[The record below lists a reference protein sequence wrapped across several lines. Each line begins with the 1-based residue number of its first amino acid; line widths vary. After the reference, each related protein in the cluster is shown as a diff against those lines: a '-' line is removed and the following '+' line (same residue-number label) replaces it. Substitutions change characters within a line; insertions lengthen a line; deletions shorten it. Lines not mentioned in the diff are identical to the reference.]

1 MRPVTL
7 IGSRHNAHLHLLS
20 RQISKAHALLISHE
34 GKVYIRD
41 LASRT
46 HVYVNGQQVRE
57 SDLTDGDMLKLGS
70 FTFQFQAAA
79 GMKQRPRPDD
89 TAAGQLVVEGA
100 DFPLVIDQ
108 RVMLIGRRPS
118 CDISLVEDTCST
130 AHAVIFS
137 MGGRRYVRDL
147 GSRTGTYVNGQAV
160 RQQELQFG
168 DTVTIGETPLRYDAT
183 LAARGSLE
191 VDEFEDLVGTAPL
204 VGSGLIPKE
213 LTHEPPLESEEGEPL
228 SISKIVPPSEHHD
241 PLHASE
247 ADLDLDAD
255 LDNGAAAITPNDTVE
270 INLASDDAH
279 KEKPKK
285 SHDLIPLAES
295 AAEAPQMLIGDN
307 LMAEKLSSSGTGA
320 GMQSAAREAMELVRR
335 AELRPTPIA
344 RPAFPPPISAAHEE
358 PIAEPERPILD
369 GLGAFDVEESTATE
383 DDALTEIEP
392 IAEEWVAATAVPD
405 AAVVDEIVAEE
416 TVPAIAIPE
425 DTIPEQI
432 TIPEATVAE
441 EIAPEEFAIEEAAVE
456 AAAPE
461 EEQVAEEAVAE
472 IAIPEEAIAE
482 EITIPEATVAE
493 EIAPE
498 EFAIEEAAVEAA
510 APEEEQ
516 VAEEAVAEIA
526 IPEEAIAEEIT
537 IPEATVAEEIA
548 PEEFAIEEAA
558 AEAAAPEEEQVAE
571 EAVAEIAIPEDPA
584 PEEIFAEE
592 TVAEEARVEEPLVDE
607 IQLQEPGLES
617 IGEPVAEVLTPTP
630 VNEVEVLADLQTEEA
645 APPETVAEEF
655 TPLEFGEPL
664 SLIAEAP
671 PVEGE
676 PPADAESEKPR
687 RRRGWFGWG
696 KRREEQQ
703 ASRSAFDRPRMADQF
718 AEPHVLDETVE
729 LPLAEPFDPFTGI
742 PAAESAAPSQD
753 ETIEVESITELP
765 FEEEI
770 PVETLEVEA
779 PGMAELTVDQ
789 TAPEQLEWELP
800 TPEAIADAVEVPTA
814 TIEPVTEE
822 PVSVVPPI
830 IEDSAGTAEPESEL
844 FFGDE
849 SLDEIIHVEDHRD
862 PELLEFDHSPHATA
876 VVAPTVAPPLPF
888 VETVADPIVWQS
900 ADTVTSIHA
909 ESSESHSG
917 LVIAITSAAA
927 IAVVAEAAETIT
939 HTAEIAAPTP
949 EPFAEPLAEVELDA
963 PAVEQFEV
971 VEPTEPT
978 LESAM
983 PLDIVEDNALDHA
996 ESQFTSAESIPAD
1009 DMGLSDTSFGRQVEA
1024 FSGEAIEAPIL
1035 DESVEPIAEF
1045 IPAEEYAEE
1054 PEVVTATEGLD
1065 SPSSIE
1071 IFEEVENVIP
1081 LTAEVPVEAEAQPIF
1096 APPDIAGEETLPE
1109 FDDLEI
1115 GEHALPQAAVEEVSA
1130 ESWTS
1135 NRGTGETLVEPTA
1148 DLEPESYEPMRL
1160 PGMALFEN
1168 RANIPDFIGG
1178 MPLQLNELP
1187 PPPPTFGRVQ
1197 VSFGQDEPATPLLDD
1212 PHEPSP
1218 FERINS
1224 NESQLLGQL
1233 SFNDDTDLSPL
1244 EIEIPF
1250 EPQAE
1255 PEAETDFEVVS
1266 EADVEPEVVAET
1278 QAVDEAEVWP
1288 EPETVEEPIAELP
1301 SIVEEVPAPA
1311 PMEEAVEELPP
1322 EQPVRTLFQ
1331 KKQNL
1336 SPVRRIKSPTVAPS
1350 EAAQGFGNAPAGFG
1364 QANAFGGS
1372 NAPARDAEAFSQGL
1386 SADLSSDSVF
1396 GAAVKPLPHPAVE
1409 TTPSLRG
1416 KLREP
1421 HKPAIPSPTD
1431 SETVPSAMASKAGVP
1446 VRSLMRVSNVPGSLK
1461 SERAARTD
1469 PPARARNGFN
1479 AAAPSTSMS
1488 IINPHA
1494 APNQMPLRRRGRR
1507 VGVLLLAMIILMVGS
1522 AAAIYTFMKQRVT
1535 VTGAIG
1541 FENYGKLT
1549 IAEQRNLQSQ
1559 QNALMI
1565 SEELRTVALNNFTHD
1580 NPRISAGYL
1589 ADRLDFARNELG
1601 VRVKWLPT
1609 GTLLYTYEGTD
1620 KSDAERVRA
1629 LLKGLYAMDADMISN
1644 AGKNRENIQN
1654 LRNTL
1659 DQKIKDLEN
1668 KKRLRDES
1676 QKIIERQPAEDQIK
1690 ALTADKEAAEKVWK
1704 QAVAAVNIADIEL
1717 QRIEQAS
1724 SLASTVEGTESI
1736 GATVKPDSTGDP
1748 EVDKLKS
1755 NLEQATARLNTAR
1768 NTVAERAESARAALD
1783 TALEQF
1789 QQSTNVVQGIMKDN
1803 PELSAFVVAAQ
1814 RLQETLQRLSG
1825 DLLDRQQKSY
1835 EHLLEEKRYLDERL
1849 ASRRKELWDAD
1860 KDIKRLKDDLGM
1872 RERGYNAA
1880 LTNDYAKEAT
1890 EIKKQMDLSL
1900 GKIER
1905 RKMEIEND
1913 PILVTLNEFTAKRQQ
1928 EITASQKLLE
1938 ADRKKADELTREIEK
1953 NLSPNAPS
1961 VEKLPENQRALAQ
1974 QMASKMDAVSNARKV
1989 YAEALEAK
1997 NAEANLSL
2005 KVAEEQ
2011 VSLNAARLEERKKAI
2026 TAMNTQKMTVT
2037 ELQEHETVVE
2047 QKRAAF
2053 DTMKKR
2059 ETDAYNVYFEKE
2071 KAARLAAA
2079 EVTNAL
2085 KTRDEFTLLTDAYFH
2100 LQGEIPTLRN
2110 QLEMKERD
2118 SGAFAYPMEPRV
2130 NEPTAA
2136 ADQRLI
2142 YSLGAMAA
2150 IALVFSLLFALT
2162 GGRDVHAGYPIPRNA
2177 NLFAPPEHDVDPLSG
2192 IGLLNPE
2199 TLYSHDDSGPA
2210 PKKSAVA

>member
-498 EFAIEEAAVEAA
+498 EFAIEEAA
-510 APEEEQ
+510 
-516 VAEEAVAEIA
+516 
-526 IPEEAIAEEIT
+526 
-537 IPEATVAEEIA
+537 
-548 PEEFAIEEAA
+548 

-927 IAVVAEAAETIT
+927 LAVVAEAAETIT

-1266 EADVEPEVVAET
+1266 EADSEPEVVPET

-1301 SIVEEVPAPA
+1301 PFLEEVPAPA

-1565 SEELRTVALNNFTHD
+1565 SEELRTVALNHFTHD

-2059 ETDAYNVYFEKE
+2059 ETDAYNVYF
-2071 KAARLAAA
+2071 
-2079 EVTNAL
+2079 
-2085 KTRDEFTLLTDAYFH
+2085 
-2100 LQGEIPTLRN
+2100 
-2110 QLEMKERD
+2110 
-2118 SGAFAYPMEPRV
+2118 
-2130 NEPTAA
+2130 
-2136 ADQRLI
+2136 
-2142 YSLGAMAA
+2142 
-2150 IALVFSLLFALT
+2150 
-2162 GGRDVHAGYPIPRNA
+2162 
-2177 NLFAPPEHDVDPLSG
+2177 
-2192 IGLLNPE
+2192 
-2199 TLYSHDDSGPA
+2199 
-2210 PKKSAVA
+2210 

>member
-425 DTIPEQI
+425 DTIPEQ
-432 TIPEATVAE
+432 
-441 EIAPEEFAIEEAAVE
+441 
-456 AAAPE
+456 
-461 EEQVAEEAVAE
+461 
-472 IAIPEEAIAE
+472 
-482 EITIPEATVAE
+482 ITIPEATVAE

-1301 SIVEEVPAPA
+1301 PFLEEVPAPA